1 MPKRNDGNEQ
11 DLRVRPRRRAKKLD
25 EDNPFTGQH
34 PPDQNPCT
42 DGYGEQTQLP
52 ESGPCDPPPASADPD
67 ENIRL
72 HLEKYNW
79 RDVSRVCPRGFD
91 NLSLDWFMMSVLKNH
106 FSNPDCI
113 QQVGLRSYIYDD
125 HPELTKIAINMWS
138 DINTLTADF
147 APAIIVRR
155 GQQRP
160 QRVVM
165 GDNAQVMDRA
175 AGERR
180 FSKLVQGTHKIV
192 VMDNA
197 DGLTEQ
203 LAIEVWDLFSSVGAV
218 AYTDDIPFH
227 DFQVGQIGELTN
239 LEGVGQLYG
248 VAIDLVYVYV
258 YSWTI
263 EYRAPTLARGRTA
276 PTVTLDR
283 RT

>member
-11 DLRVRPRRRAKKLD
+11 DLRVRPRRRAPKLD
-25 EDNPFTGQH
+25 ADNPFTGQH
-34 PPDQNPCT
+34 PADKNPCT
-42 DGYGEQTQLP
+42 DGYGEQTELP
-52 ESGPCDPPPASADPD
+52 ETGPCDPPTTDPGTD
-67 ENIRL
+67 QQEK
-72 HLEKYNW
+72 LEKYDW
-79 RDVSRVCPRGFD
+79 RDLSRVCPRGFD
-91 NLSLDWFMMSVLKNH
+91 NLSLDWFMLAVLKNH

-113 QQVGLRSYIYDD
+113 QQPGLQTYIYDED
-125 HPELTKIAINMWS
+125 PTKTQIGINMWS

-147 APAIIVRR
+147 APSIIVRR
-155 GQQRP
+155 GQQQP

-165 GDNAQVMDRA
+165 GDQGQYMDRE

-180 FSKLVQGTHKIV
+180 FSKLVQGTHKIIV
-192 VMDNA
+192 ADNA

-203 LAIEVWDLFSSVGAV
+203 LAIEVWDLFSRVGAV

-227 DFQVGQIGELTN
+227 DFVVGQIGELKN
-239 LEGVGQLYG
+239 LEGVGQLFG
-248 VAIDLVYVYV
+248 IAIDLVYVYV